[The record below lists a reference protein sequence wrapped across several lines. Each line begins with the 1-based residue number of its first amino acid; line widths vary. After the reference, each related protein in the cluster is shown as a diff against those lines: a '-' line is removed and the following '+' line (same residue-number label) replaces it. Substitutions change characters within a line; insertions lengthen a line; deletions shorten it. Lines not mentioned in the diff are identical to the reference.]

1 MLKCKQ
7 LNTNG
12 LSLKIETKIAQ
23 FNTPLHLESGR
34 ILENYEI
41 IYETYG
47 EMNED
52 KSNIIV
58 ICHALSGSH
67 HAAGRYNNEAKP
79 GWWDN
84 FIGDGKT
91 IDTTKYFVICTNNL
105 GSCFGSTS
113 PMSIPKGSTEP
124 YRFKFPVLTISDI
137 VKAQKRLFTSLGIDH
152 VKAIIGGS
160 MGGMQALCYSIEY
173 PTFADCVIALATT
186 AYTRPWAIALNK
198 IAIEAIRHDPA
209 FKNGKY
215 TKDDL
220 IATSLPG
227 LAIGRMAGLIAYVG
241 PNSLNEKFGRNYAA
255 TDGLYELFGR
265 FEVESYLEYNA
276 YNFPK
281 IFDPLSYLYICKTMN
296 IFDAARGS
304 DKLPD
309 SLAKVK
315 SKLHLIS
322 FSDDVLF
329 FPDEME
335 EIYNIMVE
343 LGKKDLVTYKMVQSQ
358 HGHDS
363 FLVEVDKFKDY
374 IVELLEEK
382 Q

>member
-1 MLKCKQ
+1 M
-7 LNTNG
+7 
-12 LSLKIETKIAQ
+12 KIETKTAK
-23 FNTPLHLESGR
+23 FTNPLHLESGR

-47 EMNED
+47 ELNED
-52 KSNIIV
+52 KSNVIV

-67 HAAGRYNNEAKP
+67 HAAGRYANEAKP

-91 IDTTKYFVICTNNL
+91 IDTTKYFVICSNNL

-113 PMSIPKGSTEP
+113 PMSPMTKNGEA

-137 VKAQKRLFTSLGIDH
+137 VKAQKRLYDSLGITH
-152 VKAIIGGS
+152 VKAVIGGS

-173 PTFADCVIALATT
+173 PKFADCYIALATT

-198 IAIEAIRHDPA
+198 IAIESIRHDPA
-209 FKNGKY
+209 FQNGKY
-215 TKDDL
+215 TKEDL
-220 IATSLPG
+220 IAKSLPG

-241 PNSLNEKFGRNYAA
+241 PNSMNNKFGRNYAQ

-265 FEVESYLEYNA
+265 FEVEAYLEYNA

-309 SLAKVK
+309 ALAKVQG
-315 SKLHLIS
+315 KLHLIS

-329 FPDEME
+329 FPQEME
-335 EIYNIMVE
+335 EIRDIMID
-343 LGKKDLVTYKMVQSQ
+343 LGKEDLVTYKMIPSQ

-363 FLVEVDKFKDY
+363 FLVEIDKFSADIKAYLKD
-374 IVELLEEK
+374 
-382 Q
+382 